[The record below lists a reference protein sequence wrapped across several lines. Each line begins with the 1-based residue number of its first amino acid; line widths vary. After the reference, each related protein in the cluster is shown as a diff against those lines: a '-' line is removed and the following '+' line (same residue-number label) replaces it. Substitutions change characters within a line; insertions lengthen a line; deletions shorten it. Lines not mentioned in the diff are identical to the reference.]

1 MLQIKFGT
9 DGWRSLIANDFTVD
23 NVMRI
28 SVGAAKW
35 MLQKGNKKVIIGFD
49 TRFAGLMFAKAAAIP
64 FAEKGIKVLI
74 DPEFVTTPM
83 VSFATREWKAG
94 LGVVIT
100 ASHNPPDYNGYKLK
114 SKSGGPLLSDGIKE
128 IEALIPD
135 YKPISKADFD
145 FYANKGLIEE
155 VNLESIY
162 FDHLKNNFD
171 LDSIMNASNS
181 IAYDSMFGAGRKI
194 MRKLFPDAIHLHD
207 ENNPGFKGIPPEPIL
222 RNLMELEHLVRTE
235 KDIKIG
241 IANDGDADRIGLFD
255 EDGIFVDAHH
265 ILLLLLYYQVTL
277 KKLSGK
283 VVVSAAATEKLE
295 KLAKIYGLGFQ
306 YTKIGFKNITPI
318 MLNEDVLLAGEEAGG
333 MATKGHLPE
342 RDGIWVSLMI
352 LEMMNRTGKS
362 LKELIEVIY
371 ELVGS
376 FAYDRIDLKL
386 PEELKTKIVKRCE
399 SGQISEIGG
408 EKVISTLDVDGY
420 KYYLAEDKWIMIRP
434 SGTEPV
440 LRLYAQAE
448 NTTEVQSLLHRVVK
462 ELNPEK

>member
-9 DGWRSLIANDFTVD
+9 DGWRSLIAKDFTVD

-28 SVGAAKW
+28 SAGAAKW
-35 MLQKGNKKVIIGFD
+35 MLQKGKKKVIIGFD
-49 TRFAGLMFAKAAAIP
+49 TRFGGLMFAKAAALP
-64 FAEKGIKVLI
+64 FAENGIKVLF
-74 DPEFVTTPM
+74 DQEFVTTPM
-83 VSFATREWKAG
+83 VSYATREWEAG

-100 ASHNPPDYNGYKLK
+100 ASHNPPEYNGYKLK
-114 SKSGGPLLSDGIKE
+114 SDAGGPLLADGINE
-128 IEALIPD
+128 IEELIPD
-135 YKPISKADFD
+135 NKPSCRADFD
-145 FYANKGLIEE
+145 LYTKEGLIEV

-171 LDSIMNASNS
+171 LDSIMNTSNI

-194 MRKLFPDAIHLHD
+194 MRKLFPDAMHLHD
-207 ENNPGFKGIPPEPIL
+207 EDNPGFLGISPEPIL
-222 RNLMELEHLVRTE
+222 RNLGKLEQLVRTE
-235 KDIKIG
+235 QNIKIG
-241 IANDGDADRIGLFD
+241 VANDGDADRIGLFD
-255 EDGIFVDAHH
+255 EDGNFVDAHH
-265 ILLLLLYYQVTL
+265 ILLLLLYYQVSL

-295 KLAKIYGLGFQ
+295 KLAKNYGLGFQ

-318 MLNEDVLLAGEEAGG
+318 MLSEDVLLAGEEAGG

-352 LEMMNRTGKS
+352 LEMMNKTGKS
-362 LKELIEVIY
+362 LKELIAVIY

-376 FAYDRIDLKL
+376 FAYDRVDLKL
-386 PEELKTKIVKRCE
+386 PEEEKMKIVNRCE
-399 SGQISEIGG
+399 SGQIIEIGG
-408 EKVISTLDVDGY
+408 EKVISTLEVDGF

-440 LRLYAQAE
+440 LRLYAQAQ
-448 NTTEVQSLLHRVVK
+448 NAQEVQSLLNRVVN
-462 ELNPEK
+462 ELNPG